1 MKEWFMKRS
10 YRETAI
16 KKKMK
21 KVCFYREIDIEKE
34 KWKTCAFLS
43 KVKSLKC

>member
-34 KWKTCAFLS
+34 K
-43 KVKSLKC
+43 